1 MGFVGSQ
8 LYFPEKYVFCLFY
21 FHNVLQ
27 NLLIAEVA
35 GEVLELAVEER
46 IQPDGCH
53 ALVPP
58 ENKAW
63 SRFISKHFYI
73 LPYDLGSIVLK
84 RLMDIHHSFKMYIT
98 SLPII
103 SIYHGIL
110 SYSFYVQLPNRK
122 EISVSNN

>member
-46 IQPDGCH
+46 IQPDGRH
-53 ALVPP
+53 ALVP
-58 ENKAW
+58 
-63 SRFISKHFYI
+63 SKKEADQDFLKNLCYI
-73 LPYDLGSIVLK
+73 REVCKI
-84 RLMDIHHSFKMYIT
+84 RRKMAM
-98 SLPII
+98 L
-103 SIYHGIL
+103 
-110 SYSFYVQLPNRK
+110 
-122 EISVSNN
+122 